1 GRTVVVNV
9 LVLCEIT
16 YLFNCRYLIAPAC
29 TRQGLLGNRYA
40 LLAAGLLLLLQLLL
54 TYWPTM
60 QELFGTTALDAAAW
74 GHVVAVSVLLFLL
87 IEFEKYLL
95 RCRGMESL

>member
-1 GRTVVVNV
+1 VVVNV

-16 YLFNCRYLIAPAC
+16 YLFNCRYLIASVC
-29 TRQGLLGNRYA
+29 TRQGLLGNRYV

-54 TYWPTM
+54 TYWPAM

-74 GHVVAVSVLLFLL
+74 GRVAAVSLLLFLL
-87 IEFEKYLL
+87 IEFEKYVL
-95 RCRGMESL
+95 RCRGVKNL